1 MSQFRVCPLRQIKL
15 IEVKAANNCLENLR
29 TCSWL
34 KSSCNLLV
42 SRHSHCCIA
51 SFSSDPFLKL
61 HFVIL
66 CSSDVKNAEG
76 KTALDLATDP
86 DLLRAIRK
94 HLDLESPEKCPLAE
108 NASTIEPESASDVAS
123 CAAEVTKVDETL
135 DIMFTDQENAELETV
150 KRVEEVEKCER
161 SQGEAEEIN
170 SADEKSPEAVIEEGV
185 SEGEDRTELKDKSQA
200 QDPLAENFDEVEE
213 VSALPVEN
221 MDVDSSEQGLERK
234 SEEAS
239 SNATPVSPDS
249 NKENLGSSSE
259 GGSVSQEKAEEDKDR
274 SPIMA
279 LGGLRKPKNP
289 FTELRRSTSSS
300 RAAMLVGL
308 NNQHHA
314 RVDLLYAGVPRNRQT
329 T

>member
-1 MSQFRVCPLRQIKL
+1 M
-15 IEVKAANNCLENLR
+15 
-29 TCSWL
+29 T
-34 KSSCNLLV
+34 
-42 SRHSHCCIA
+42 
-51 SFSSDPFLKL
+51 
-61 HFVIL
+61 L

-94 HLDLESPEKCPLAE
+94 HLNLESPEKCPLAG
-108 NASTIEPESASDVAS
+108 NVSTIEAESANDVAS

-135 DIMFTDQENAELETV
+135 DIMFTDQENVELETV
-150 KRVEEVEKCER
+150 KQGEEVEKCER
-161 SQGEAEEIN
+161 SRGEAEDIN

-185 SEGEDRTELKDKSQA
+185 SVVEDRTELKDKNQA

-221 MDVDSSEQGLERK
+221 MDVDSSEEGLERK
-234 SEEAS
+234 SEEP
-239 SNATPVSPDS
+239 TPVSPDS

-259 GGSVSQEKAEEDKDR
+259 GGSVSQEKAEEDKDK

>member
-1 MSQFRVCPLRQIKL
+1 MF
-15 IEVKAANNCLENLR
+15 
-29 TCSWL
+29 
-34 KSSCNLLV
+34 
-42 SRHSHCCIA
+42 
-51 SFSSDPFLKL
+51 
-61 HFVIL
+61 

-94 HLDLESPEKCPLAE
+94 HLNLESPEKCPLAG
-108 NASTIEPESASDVAS
+108 NATIEAESANDVAS

-135 DIMFTDQENAELETV
+135 DIMFTDQENAEPETV
-150 KRVEEVEKCER
+150 KQVEEVEKCEGNR
-161 SQGEAEEIN
+161 G
-170 SADEKSPEAVIEEGV
+170 EKSPEAVIEEGGSV
-185 SEGEDRTELKDKSQA
+185 GEEGAELKDKSEA
-200 QDPLAENFDEVEE
+200 QDPLAEKFDEVEE
-213 VSALPVEN
+213 VSAHPVEN
-221 MDVDSSEQGLERK
+221 MEVDPSEEGLERK

-259 GGSVSQEKAEEDKDR
+259 GSSVSQEKTEEDKDR

-308 NNQHHA
+308 NN
-314 RVDLLYAGVPRNRQT
+314 
-329 T
+329 

>member
-1 MSQFRVCPLRQIKL
+1 MI
-15 IEVKAANNCLENLR
+15 
-29 TCSWL
+29 
-34 KSSCNLLV
+34 
-42 SRHSHCCIA
+42 
-51 SFSSDPFLKL
+51 
-61 HFVIL
+61 

-94 HLDLESPEKCPLAE
+94 HLNLESPEKCPLAG
-108 NASTIEPESASDVAS
+108 NSSTIEPESANDVAS

-150 KRVEEVEKCER
+150 KQVEEVEKCER

-170 SADEKSPEAVIEEGV
+170 SVDEKTPEAVIEEEV
-185 SEGEDRTELKDKSQA
+185 SVGEKGAELKDKIQA
-200 QDPLAENFDEVEE
+200 QDPLVENFDEVEE
-213 VSALPVEN
+213 VSAHLVEN
-221 MDVDSSEQGLERK
+221 MEVDPSEEGLERK

-259 GGSVSQEKAEEDKDR
+259 GGSVSQEKTEEDKDR
-274 SPIMA
+274 SPIMT

-308 NNQHHA
+308 NMSKPINA
-314 RVDLLYAGVPRNRQT
+314 RADQLHAGVPRNRQT
-329 T
+329 TQLGCSFFS

>member
-1 MSQFRVCPLRQIKL
+1 M
-15 IEVKAANNCLENLR
+15 
-29 TCSWL
+29 
-34 KSSCNLLV
+34 
-42 SRHSHCCIA
+42 
-51 SFSSDPFLKL
+51 
-61 HFVIL
+61 IL

-86 DLLRAIRK
+86 DLLRAVRK

-108 NASTIEPESASDVAS
+108 NASTIEPESANEVAS

-135 DIMFTDQENAELETV
+135 DIMFTDQENVELETV
-150 KRVEEVEKCER
+150 KQGEEVEKCER
-161 SQGEAEEIN
+161 SRGEAEEIN

-185 SEGEDRTELKDKSQA
+185 SEGKDRAELKDKSQA

-221 MDVDSSEQGLERK
+221 MDVDSSEEGLERK

-259 GGSVSQEKAEEDKDR
+259 GGSVSQEKVEEDKDR

-314 RVDLLYAGVPRNRQT
+314 RVDLLYAGIPRNRQT